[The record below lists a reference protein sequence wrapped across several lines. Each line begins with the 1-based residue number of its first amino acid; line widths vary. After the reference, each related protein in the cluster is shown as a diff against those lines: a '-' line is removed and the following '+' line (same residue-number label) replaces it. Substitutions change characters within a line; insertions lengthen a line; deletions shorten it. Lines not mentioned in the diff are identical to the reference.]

1 MTLKTMSTT
10 IAAFASLLASV
21 PSGAQDSARATA
33 QGTVDGAP
41 KPTVAQPDVGVDLRP
56 DALPFQV
63 GEQLDYEVKFGAI
76 RVGNARMRVRG
87 IQTIR
92 GRPAFHTTFTVR
104 GGTFFYKVDDRYE
117 SWMDTA
123 SLSSLRFIQ
132 DVDEGSYER
141 TRHFEIFPDRRVYTQ
156 DNGPEKPSVAN
167 PLDDGSFLYFIRTV
181 PLTVGN
187 TVEFNRYFR
196 PDRNPVKIRVLRKE
210 RVKVPAG
217 TFETVVIQPIIKTRG
232 IFADKGEA
240 QVWITDDDRRMMVQ
254 LKSKLSFGSLNLY
267 LKSVQQNTTT
277 ASQDH

>member
-1 MTLKTMSTT
+1 M
-10 IAAFASLLASV
+10 
-21 PSGAQDSARATA
+21 
-33 QGTVDGAP
+33 
-41 KPTVAQPDVGVDLRP
+41 
-56 DALPFQV
+56 
-63 GEQLDYEVKFGAI
+63 
-76 RVGNARMRVRG
+76 
-87 IQTIR
+87 
-92 GRPAFHTTFTVR
+92 
-104 GGTFFYKVDDRYE
+104 
-117 SWMDTA
+117 
-123 SLSSLRFIQ
+123 
-132 DVDEGSYER
+132 
-141 TRHFEIFPDRRVYTQ
+141 
-156 DNGPEKPSVAN
+156 
-167 PLDDGSFLYFIRTV
+167 

-277 ASQDH
+277 ASQDQ